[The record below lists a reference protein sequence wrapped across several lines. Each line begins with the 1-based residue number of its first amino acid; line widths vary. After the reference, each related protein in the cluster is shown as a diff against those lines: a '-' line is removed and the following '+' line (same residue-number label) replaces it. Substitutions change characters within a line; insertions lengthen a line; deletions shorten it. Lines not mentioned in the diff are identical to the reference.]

1 MSWFWA
7 LAQDSRRRISE
18 RPQHRSEQGLPENGF
33 VFCSFNNSYKIVP
46 QTFDVAQFRD
56 RAHRAA
62 QTAEQLLQASLDI
75 CCARMAVKAHIESF
89 NNRAHLLREVAAALE
104 STPAQVALAWVLG
117 RDEVTSVT
125 IGARSETQ
133 LMDNL
138 RAGQLV
144 LPAELREQLDK
155 VSQPEKPYPY
165 WMQQFHDKDRVLV

>member
-1 MSWFWA
+1 
-7 LAQDSRRRISE
+7 
-18 RPQHRSEQGLPENGF
+18 
-33 VFCSFNNSYKIVP
+33 
-46 QTFDVAQFRD
+46 
-56 RAHRAA
+56 
-62 QTAEQLLQASLDI
+62 
-75 CCARMAVKAHIESF
+75 
-89 NNRAHLLREVAAALE
+89 
-104 STPAQVALAWVLG
+104 VLG

-138 RAGQLV
+138 KAGQLV